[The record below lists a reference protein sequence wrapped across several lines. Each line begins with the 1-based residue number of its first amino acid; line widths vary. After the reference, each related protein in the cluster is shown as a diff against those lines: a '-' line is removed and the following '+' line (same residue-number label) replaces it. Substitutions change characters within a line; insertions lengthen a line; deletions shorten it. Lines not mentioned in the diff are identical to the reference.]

1 MRYVLAPGYFH
12 GSASAGQSL
21 QSVCFWNE
29 LKRIYDKQPI
39 YYLSFR
45 FKLIYIRAS
54 GLLTRKL
61 RQYLGCLQRRY
72 ICKCFVFFFIHTMMS
87 SPAAIFFLCIGFGNC
102 KIKPS
107 VNEHVTDIQTIIV
120 SSQRAVP
127 PGVSHWNAWNAS
139 RRSTRRRKR
148 VNREAKVTRYPLDS
162 RGFTSVTSP
171 ARPETVKA
179 IDSRAEAG
187 FLKLPLL
194 RVCVNHYLR
203 CSQHNGTS
211 GEYGLCDAGERRC
224 QNTELKEGQSR
235 EGDGGRGGRKE
246 RGEGREEGSRSRRP
260 ADRWSWQCERNAV
273 RPVFKST

>member
-1 MRYVLAPGYFH
+1 
-12 GSASAGQSL
+12 
-21 QSVCFWNE
+21 
-29 LKRIYDKQPI
+29 
-39 YYLSFR
+39 
-45 FKLIYIRAS
+45 
-54 GLLTRKL
+54 
-61 RQYLGCLQRRY
+61 
-72 ICKCFVFFFIHTMMS
+72 
-87 SPAAIFFLCIGFGNC
+87 
-102 KIKPS
+102 
-107 VNEHVTDIQTIIV
+107 
-120 SSQRAVP
+120 
-127 PGVSHWNAWNAS
+127 
-139 RRSTRRRKR
+139 

-235 EGDGGRGGRKE
+235 EGDGGGEAERNGERAGRKGPE
-246 RGEGREEGSRSRRP
+246 AGDQLTGGPGS
-260 ADRWSWQCERNAV
+260 ANAT
-273 RPVFKST
+273 P